1 MNTEQLLEEISTFCR
16 RAGMAESTFGRRV
29 VNDGK
34 LVQRLRHGGRITTDT
49 LDRIRSFLS
58 VHPNGGPPA
67 SQIFANAR
75 SVPSAAAFSSIPVG
89 DPGTHASP
97 ARNFRFFDN
106 RQKYLLFV
114 STCSEKQVVAG
125 RVALELANIH
135 PRPPAVRVFDAG
147 VGDGTVLARTLRAMH
162 RRFTNMPFYVAG
174 KEISLEDVR
183 LTLDKMPDRLF
194 EHPATVFV
202 LTNMYYSEAPWLTVK
217 SPAAANSMVWHE
229 VALTGSTSREFEEQI
244 ADLQP
249 FLIENWKARVSE
261 KSGNPVYE
269 RPVALVLYRDDHRFL
284 LDPIIP
290 HPGRA
295 EANFDLVIASQPY
308 RASSSTDFKAK
319 RVIAPLA
326 RALRPGGR
334 LIAIHSHGNDP
345 GMEIIRKVWPGE
357 NPFVSDRHAIL
368 RAVKQEL
375 GAAGRDLNFNA
386 YADNRSI
393 FQYKLETLPNEVSG
407 PLGTSTLFAAWNAA
421 IYVAQI
427 EDGRLTDAVRDGT
440 YLEATSEVLKTHGGL
455 WFNDEFLRD
464 FAAARLSGRR
474 LRSDMNTESAEG
486 WLHRG

>member
-1 MNTEQLLEEISTFCR
+1 MNTEQLLEEISSFCR

-49 LDRIRSFLS
+49 LDRIRTFLTD
-58 VHPNGGPPA
+58 HPNGGPIA
-67 SQIFANAR
+67 SAQYNAR
-75 SVPSAAAFSSIPVG
+75 VLSPVQEYPRAESAATASSE
-89 DPGTHASP
+89 DHQ
-97 ARNFRFFDN
+97 RNFRFFDN

-135 PRPPAVRVFDAG
+135 PRPPAVRIFDAG
-147 VGDGTVLARTLRAMH
+147 VGDGTVLTRVLRSMH
-162 RRFTNMPFYVAG
+162 RRFTNMPFYVSG

-202 LTNMYYSEAPWLTVK
+202 LTNMYYGEAPWLTVK
-217 SPAAANSMVWHE
+217 SPAAANSLVWHE

-244 ADLQP
+244 AELQP
-249 FLIENWKARVSE
+249 FLNENWKARVNE
-261 KSGNPVYE
+261 KSGNPVYD
-269 RPVALVLYRDDHRFL
+269 RPVVLVLYREDHRFL

-295 EANFDLVIASQPY
+295 EANFDLVIASQPF
-308 RASSSTDFKAK
+308 RARSSIDFKAK
-319 RVIAPLA
+319 RVLAPLA

-345 GMEIIRKVWPGE
+345 GIEVVHKIWPGE
-357 NPFVSDRHAIL
+357 NPFIHDRHALL

-375 GAAGRDLNFNA
+375 GSAGRDLNFNA

-393 FQYKLETLPNEVSG
+393 FQYKLETLPNEVTG
-407 PLGTSTLFAAWNAA
+407 PLGTSTAFAAWNAA
-421 IYVAQI
+421 VYVAQI
-427 EDGRLTDAVRDGT
+427 EDERLTEAVKDGT
-440 YLEATSEVLKTHGGL
+440 YLDATGEVLKKYGGL
-455 WFNDEFLRD
+455 WFNDESFVISRQRD
-464 FAAARLSGRR
+464 
-474 LRSDMNTESAEG
+474 
-486 WLHRG
+486 

>member
-67 SQIFANAR
+67 SQILANAR
-75 SVPSAAAFSSIPVG
+75 SVPSAAAFSGIPVG
-89 DPGTHASP
+89 DSGTHASP

-455 WFNDEFLRD
+455 WFNDESYVISRQRD
-464 FAAARLSGRR
+464 
-474 LRSDMNTESAEG
+474 
-486 WLHRG
+486 